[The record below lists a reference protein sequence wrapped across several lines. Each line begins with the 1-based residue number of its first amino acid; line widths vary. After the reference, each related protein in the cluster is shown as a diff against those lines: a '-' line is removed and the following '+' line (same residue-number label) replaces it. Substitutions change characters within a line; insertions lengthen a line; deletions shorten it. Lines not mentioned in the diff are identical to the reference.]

1 MATPYTKVYDRAL
14 AKITDYDLA
23 FLPDD
28 DFRFMLRG
36 WLDSSISK
44 FRKCA
49 SDLSNR
55 DDELEIFNIDLID
68 EEIEI
73 LALLMV
79 CEWLEPQVNSVLLTN
94 QMFGGKEEKWFS
106 QSSHLAE
113 LKALRDE
120 TRTEA
125 KKLMRDYTYFSGTSY
140 FGE

>member
-1 MATPYTKVYDRAL
+1 MATPYSKIYERAL

-28 DFRFMLRG
+28 DFRFMIRG
-36 WLDSSISK
+36 WLNSSISK

-49 SDLSNR
+49 SDLSDR
-55 DDELEIFNIDLID
+55 DDELEVFNVDLVD

-73 LALLMV
+73 LALLIV
-79 CEWLEPQVNSVLLTN
+79 CEWLEPQVNSVNLTL

-125 KKLMRDYTYFSGTSY
+125 RKLMRDYTYFVGNSY
-140 FGE
+140 FDD

>member
-1 MATPYTKVYDRAL
+1 MATPYSKIYDRAL

-23 FLPDD
+23 FLPDE

-49 SDLSNR
+49 SDLSDRN
-55 DDELEIFNIDLID
+55 DELDCFNVDLVD

-73 LALLMV
+73 LAILMV
-79 CEWLEPQVNSVLLTN
+79 CEWLEPQVNSVTLTH

-125 KKLMRDYTYFSGTSY
+125 RKLMRDYTYANNSY
-140 FGE
+140 FNE

>member
-1 MATPYTKVYDRAL
+1 MATPYAKVYDRAL

-23 FLPDD
+23 LLPDD

-55 DDELEIFNIDLID
+55 DDELNVFNVDLVD

-79 CEWLEPQVNSVLLTN
+79 CEWLEPQINSVTLTH
-94 QMFGGKEEKWFS
+94 QMFGGKEEKFYA
-106 QSSHLAE
+106 QANQLAE
-113 LKALRDE
+113 LKALRDS

-125 KKLMRDYTYFSGTSY
+125 RKLMRDYTYFAGNSY
-140 FGE
+140 FD

>member
-1 MATPYTKVYDRAL
+1 MATPYSKIYDRAL

-23 FLPDD
+23 RLPEE
-28 DFRFMLRG
+28 DFQFMLRG

-49 SDLSNR
+49 SDLSDR
-55 DDELEIFNIDLID
+55 DDELNTFNVDLVD

-79 CEWLEPQVNSVLLTN
+79 CEWLEPQVNSVLLTH
-94 QMFGGKEEKWFS
+94 QMFGGKEEKFYA
-106 QSSHLAE
+106 QANQLAE
-113 LKALRDE
+113 LKALRDS

-125 KKLMRDYTYFSGTSY
+125 RKLMRDYTYFSRNSY
-140 FGE
+140 FDD

>member
-1 MATPYTKVYDRAL
+1 MATPYSKIYDRAL

-36 WLDSSISK
+36 WLNSSISK

-49 SDLSNR
+49 SDLSDR
-55 DDELEIFNIDLID
+55 DDELEIFNIDLVD

-73 LALLMV
+73 LALLIV
-79 CEWLEPQVNSVLLTN
+79 CEWLEPQVNSVALTH
-94 QMFGGKEEKWFS
+94 QMFGGKEEKYYS
-106 QSSHLAE
+106 QASHLAE

-125 KKLMRDYTYFSGTSY
+125 RKLMRDYTFFSGTSY
-140 FGE
+140 FAN

>member
-1 MATPYTKVYDRAL
+1 MATPYSKVYDRAL

-55 DDELEIFNIDLID
+55 DDELEIFNVDLVD

>member
-1 MATPYTKVYDRAL
+1 MATPYSDIYERAL

-23 FLPDD
+23 FMPDD
-28 DFRFMLRG
+28 ELQLMLRG
-36 WLDSSISK
+36 WLHSSISK

-55 DDELEIFNIDLID
+55 DDELATFNVDLVD

-79 CEWLEPQVNSVLLTN
+79 CEWLEPQINSVLLTH
-94 QMFGGKEEKWFS
+94 QMFSGKEEKYYA
-106 QSSHLAE
+106 QANQLAE
-113 LKALRDE
+113 LKALRDG

-125 KKLMRDYTYFSGTSY
+125 RKLMRDYTYFSGNSY
-140 FGE
+140 FDD

>member
-1 MATPYTKVYDRAL
+1 MATPYSKIYDRAL

-49 SDLSNR
+49 SDLSDR
-55 DDELEIFNIDLID
+55 DDELEIFNVDLVD
-68 EEIEI
+68 EEMEI
-73 LALLMV
+73 LAILMV
-79 CEWLEPQVNSVLLTN
+79 CEWLEPQVNSVTLTH
-94 QMFGGKEEKWFS
+94 QFFGGKEEKFYS
-106 QSSHLAE
+106 QKEQLMG
-113 LKALRDE
+113 LKALRDD

-125 KKLMRDYTYFSGTSY
+125 RKLMRDYTYANNSY
-140 FGE
+140 FDE

>member
-1 MATPYTKVYDRAL
+1 MATPYSKIYDRAL

-28 DFRFMLRG
+28 SFRFMLRG
-36 WLDSSISK
+36 WLNSSISK

-49 SDLSNR
+49 SDLSAR
-55 DDELEIFNIDLID
+55 DDELEVFNVDLVD

-79 CEWLEPQVNSVLLTN
+79 CEWLEPQINSVLLTH
-94 QMFGGKEEKWFS
+94 QMFGGKEEKFYA
-106 QSSHLAE
+106 QANQLAE
-113 LKALRDE
+113 LKALRDDA
-120 TRTEA
+120 RTEA

-140 FGE
+140 FGS

>member
-23 FLPDD
+23 FFPDD

-55 DDELEIFNIDLID
+55 DDELEVFNVDLVD

-73 LALLMV
+73 LALLIV
-79 CEWLEPQVNSVLLTN
+79 CEWLEPQVNSVALTH
-94 QMFGGKEEKWFS
+94 QMFGGKEEKYYS
-106 QSSHLAE
+106 QASHLAE

-125 KKLMRDYTYFSGTSY
+125 RKLMRDYTFFSGTSY
-140 FGE
+140 FAN

>member
-1 MATPYTKVYDRAL
+1 MATPYSKIYDRAL

-28 DFRFMLRG
+28 DFRFMLRS
-36 WLDSSISK
+36 WLNSSISK

-49 SDLSNR
+49 SDLSDR
-55 DDELEIFNIDLID
+55 DDELEIFNVDLVD

-73 LALLMV
+73 LALLIV
-79 CEWLEPQVNSVLLTN
+79 CEWLEPQVNSVALTH
-94 QMFGGKEEKWFS
+94 QMFGGKEEKYYS
-106 QSSHLAE
+106 QASHLAE

-125 KKLMRDYTYFSGTSY
+125 RKLMRDYTFFSGTSY
-140 FGE
+140 FAN